1 MVFII
6 DPHSNGWFELPGV
19 GGGED
24 WPMVEAAMMAVYAE
38 YKRRL
43 MYREKHKR
51 ETGEELPHDYF
62 PRLTVVF
69 DEANN
74 AQQAFERIYRG

>member
-1 MVFII
+1 
-6 DPHSNGWFELPGV
+6 
-19 GGGED
+19 
-24 WPMVEAAMMAVYAE
+24 
-38 YKRRL
+38 

-74 AQQAFERIYRG
+74 AQQAFERIYSGAKRRLDPWRCLRNVSAAERAR